1 MRGKLIWQMLTEA
14 GSEWVADKAPRM
26 GAALAYYS
34 VFSITPLLLMV
45 IGVAGMLF
53 GQDQVRQ
60 AILEQIKMT
69 VGEPPAAAIDSLLRH
84 MQQSGHG
91 TVATLVGTVV
101 LLFGASGVFA
111 ELQDSLNTIWKV
123 TPKPGLGLWTVI
135 RDRLLSIVVVLGTG
149 FLLLVSL
156 VVSTALTAAENYL
169 TPLAERLPGGPS
181 LWAFVNRLA
190 SLGFIAVLF
199 ALIYRLLPDA
209 RIRWRDVWGGAV
221 GAALLFTLGKWLIG
235 LYLGH
240 SQLTSAYGA
249 AASVVVILI
258 WVYYSAQILLFGAEF
273 TRAYARH
280 MGSHVAPTEHAEPVT
295 VAARARQGMLPPEE
309 AAARDGNN
317 VPRPV
322 Q

>member
-1 MRGKLIWQMLTEA
+1 MRGKLIWQVLKET
-14 GSEWVADKAPRM
+14 GSEWVADKAPRL

-34 VFSITPLLLMV
+34 VFSIAPLLLMV
-45 IGVAGMLF
+45 IGIAGLLF
-53 GQDQVRQ
+53 GQDQARQ
-60 AILEQIKMT
+60 AILDQVEQT
-69 VGEPPAAAIDSLLRH
+69 VGEPTASAIKAMIVTMH
-84 MQQSGHG
+84 QSGHG
-91 TVATLVGTVV
+91 TAATIVGMVV
-101 LLFGASGVFA
+101 LIFGASGVFA

-156 VVSTALTAAENYL
+156 VISAALTAAENCL
-169 TPLAERLPGGPS
+169 TPLAARLPGGPS
-181 LWAFVNRLA
+181 LWALVNRLF
-190 SLGFIAVLF
+190 SLGFIALLF
-199 ALIYRLLPDA
+199 ALLYKLLPDA

-280 MGSHVAPTEHAEPVT
+280 MGSHVTPTEHAEPVT
-295 VAARARQGMLPPEE
+295 VAARARQGMLPPEK
-309 AAARDGNN
+309 AGAHDGNN